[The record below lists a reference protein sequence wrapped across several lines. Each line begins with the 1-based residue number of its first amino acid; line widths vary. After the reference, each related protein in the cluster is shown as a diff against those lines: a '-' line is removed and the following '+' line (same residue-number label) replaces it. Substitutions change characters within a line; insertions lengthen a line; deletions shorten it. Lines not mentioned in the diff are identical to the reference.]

1 MSFIVALKHPHEH
14 CLPDGLDTP
23 LSSSHDAVSE
33 REISDIA
40 DDADKGATSSAALPA
55 ALEEW
60 SDTKPDDEWSDPT
73 CSHLTVDI
81 PDFHTT
87 SPRSCYVPFTP
98 CAAEKNESEAL
109 AILQQVFE
117 KTQSQTDLDFV
128 ELNLNDFSVYYDA
141 PLYPCEM
148 RCLHYLDTKRLHSN
162 FYVDGILS
170 VADTAIFIRH
180 VPISIV
186 PIGNYACLDSHSV
199 RSQIW
204 LQSELCR
211 GSSIFYKLQTPAKEY
226 KRFFE
231 PFAWVADLA
240 KHVIDFMLI
249 MADKNVKVSIH
260 HFRKAFSAWLPTVH
274 GGSIEF
280 AQWFAKRPSDDF
292 RTSVVANIAFIYK
305 EAFSVLGGKET
316 YFHTIWQ
323 EVQDFTMY
331 PEQRLIKN
339 ARCGLAEDQTIVTD
353 YIYRLFSHLPFGHK
367 LQAVP
372 ISAESQS
379 LRDQVISANR
389 LEHASCPENMSA
401 EMSAEMQPTCSI
413 STLRS
418 IRPGDTISTA
428 RDTENSGSK
437 WKREESNGFTD
448 VDRWFGLVQK
458 VICNGQGREFEVLWY
473 YRPVDTS
480 CGVMKYPWANE
491 LFLSDHCS
499 CLEKHKIQA
508 HEVLAVHKVEFG
520 GNSTTKCEFFCR
532 QIYISQDRKW
542 LTLKEHNLRC
552 LHTSP
557 TTAPKG
563 DEHSPGETYIVCVG
577 GARSEP
583 CELVGRIEGRPESYQ
598 FRRLLRRMQVDPAA
612 SKARPNELVYGNQFA
627 VYSSHQIVD
636 RCYVRVFRPDEAI
649 PTPYDRDGAGCFF
662 FMTHEQVE
670 GQDNVLVCR
679 PLQKLVPTFQ
689 QGFDPAAKIPRLRG
703 LDLFCGG
710 GNFGR
715 GLEEGGAVQMK
726 WANDIDAKAIHTYMA
741 NLKSP
746 GTVSPFLGSVDDLLH
761 QAMKGHFSKSV
772 PPIDKVD
779 FISGGSPCPGFS
791 HLTNDKTTDKQRK
804 NQSLVAAFASFI
816 DLYRPKFGLLENVPG
831 IVQTKMHRYQDVFSQ
846 LLCAVVGLG
855 YQAQMVLL
863 DASAC
868 GAAQRRTRIFLVIA
882 APGCRLP
889 ARPQQTHSDPPETRQ
904 RGFGTLST
912 GEAFVERPLPM
923 ATPFPFVSASEATR
937 GLPKIFDGQTDTCIE
952 FPDHRLSF
960 GMTRLQRTRIS
971 LIPKQPWGMNFR
983 KASQTV
989 LTRSQVSLF
998 NSGRDNTPTS
1008 TSSVI
1013 RQNSGAYG
1021 RMFPNR
1027 LMETI
1032 VTKSNPGDGKNGRQ
1046 LHWDEDRPISIM
1058 EARRAQ
1064 GFPDEEVL
1072 LGSPQGQYH
1081 IVGNS
1086 VARQVAL
1093 ALGAAVR
1100 EAWVGSHFGTE
1111 THMAVA
1117 AAVAAQREEE
1127 SKREKYADSAE
1138 GKSHNGHG
1146 ESHIVCTKT
1155 MLSSSTRREASTRRK
1170 SDTRKRPDAGPGS
1183 TPTRCRI
1190 TIPLKRRAT
1199 DSATLSA

>member
-1 MSFIVALKHPHEH
+1 MSMSFIVAVKHQSEH
-14 CLPDGLDTP
+14 VLLDDVDAP
-23 LSSSHDAVSE
+23 LSSSYDAVSK
-33 REISDIA
+33 REIADVA
-40 DDADKGATSSAALPA
+40 DDAGSVATSSAT
-55 ALEEW
+55 LEEW
-60 SDTKPDDEWSDPT
+60 SDTKADDEWSDST
-73 CSHLTVDI
+73 CSRLTVDI
-81 PDFHTT
+81 PDSHTT

-98 CAAEKNESEAL
+98 CATEKKEAEAL
-109 AILQQVFE
+109 AILQQVLE
-117 KTQSQTDLDFV
+117 KTQPQTDLDFI
-128 ELNLNDFSVYYDA
+128 ELSLKDFSVYYDT
-141 PLYPCEM
+141 PLYPCAM
-148 RCLHYLDTKRLHSN
+148 RCLHHLDTKRLHSN

-199 RSQIW
+199 RDQIW
-204 LQSELCR
+204 LQSELCH
-211 GSSIFYKLQTPAKEY
+211 GSKTLSNIFYKLETPAEEY

-240 KHVIDFMLI
+240 KHIIDFMFI
-249 MADKNVKVSIH
+249 MADKKVKVSIY
-260 HFRKAFSAWLPTVH
+260 HFRRAFSAWLPTVH

-305 EAFSVLGGKET
+305 EAFSVLGEEET
-316 YFHTIWQ
+316 HFHTIWQ

-339 ARCGLAEDQTIVTD
+339 ARCGLTKDQTIVTD

-372 ISAESQS
+372 ICAVSES
-379 LRDQVISANR
+379 LRDQVISTNH
-389 LEHASCPENMSA
+389 LEHARCLGN
-401 EMSAEMQPTCSI
+401 MSAEMQPMCSI
-413 STLRS
+413 SSPQS

-428 RDTENSGSK
+428 RDTEYSGSK

-458 VICNGQGREFEVLWY
+458 VIHDGQRREFEVLWY

-552 LHTSP
+552 PHTSP
-557 TTAPKG
+557 TAAAKG
-563 DEHSPGETYIVCVG
+563 DDYTPGETYIVRTG
-577 GARSEP
+577 EARSEP
-583 CELVGRIEGRPESYQ
+583 CELVGRIEGRPKSYQ
-598 FRRLLRRMQVDPAA
+598 FRRLLRRAEVDAAA
-612 SKARPNELVYGNQFA
+612 SRARPNELVYSNQFA
-627 VYSSHQIVD
+627 VYSSNQMVD
-636 RCYVRVFRPDEAI
+636 KCYVRVFRPDEAI
-649 PTPYDRDGAGCFF
+649 PTPYDRDGVGCFF

-670 GQDNVLVCR
+670 DQDNVLICR
-679 PLQKLVPTFQ
+679 PLQELVPTFQ

-741 NLKSP
+741 NLESP
-746 GTVSPFLGSVDDLLH
+746 GLVSPFLGSVDDLLH
-761 QAMKGHFSKSV
+761 QAINGHFSESV
-772 PPIDKVD
+772 PPTDQVD

-791 HLTNDKTTDKQRK
+791 NLTNDKTTDKQRK

-831 IVQTKMHRYQDVFSQ
+831 IVRTKTDREQDVFSQ

-868 GAAQRRTRIFLVIA
+868 GAAQRRTRVFLVIA

-904 RGFGTLST
+904 RGFGMLSN
-912 GEAFVERPLPM
+912 GEAFIERSLPA
-923 ATPFPFVSASEATR
+923 ATPFPFVSALQATR
-937 GLPKIFDGQTDTCIE
+937 GLPRIFDGQTDTCIG

-998 NSGRDNTPTS
+998 NSDRDRTRAS

-1072 LGSPQGQYH
+1072 LGSPQVQYH

-1093 ALGAAVR
+1093 ALGVAVR
-1100 EAWVGSHFGTE
+1100 EAWVESHFGTE
-1111 THMAVA
+1111 THMV
-1117 AAVAAQREEE
+1117 VAAQKVEQTNRG
-1127 SKREKYADSAE
+1127 RYADGAE
-1138 GKSHNGHG
+1138 GKTHDGHG
-1146 ESHIVCTKT
+1146 ESHIVCTKR
-1155 MLSSSTRREASTRRK
+1155 MLALPTRSEASIRRR
-1170 SDTRKRPDAGPGS
+1170 SNNNGMPEAGLGS
-1183 TPTRCRI
+1183 TPTRSRI
-1190 TIPLKRRAT
+1190 TIPLKRLAA
-1199 DSATLSA
+1199 DSVALSADGRTE